1 MHSSYG
7 ESTQAFA
14 GDHII
19 PPAKNVINATSPL
32 AMRHSPM
39 LPRKR
44 IVLRHNPQR
53 IALVVVPEQLAYIEL
68 ALRASIKLHLRTYHN

>member
-14 GDHII
+14 GDHAIS
-19 PPAKNVINATSPL
+19 PANNVINAASPL

-44 IVLRHNPQR
+44 IVLRHNSQR
-53 IALVVVPEQLAYIEL
+53 IALIVVSEQLAYIEL
-68 ALRASIKLHLRTYHN
+68 ALRTSINLHKTYRN